1 MQCILE
7 RYYKQLR
14 ASGNGAA
21 GKAMAIPGF
30 EGEKYGVPN
39 YAGQLH
45 EETTPPKSFYQPS
58 G

>member
-30 EGEKYGVPN
+30 EGEKMEF
-39 YAGQLH
+39 QSMQDSCM
-45 EETTPPKSFYQPS
+45 KR
-58 G
+58 